1 MEKRR
6 TFRQRTRA
14 AAYVLPYR
22 PEEEEQGEQ
31 APLPEPQVGVVLDIS
46 VGGLQLRCRTPFQQ
60 GDRISVQQVR
70 LEPEGEAF
78 DFLCEVRW
86 VRYRPERDDWLYG
99 CLFAPPL
106 KMCIRD
112 SLSNLA
118 NSAWTDWDTNTEAN
132 NITSIGNCVAQGSDE
147 LTLRRVFSDSIAP
160 NFATEF
166 PTFDPITDVSVTMNV
181 MLDRAGTVFYMV
193 APLGTVTSYLAEPKD
208 NSGVIDLSEV
218 GRKNYLSLP
227 EDGKGGREG
236 AKLSKMCIRDRPG
249 GTHLTQRQTIAE
261 HTLSLIHI

>member
-1 MEKRR
+1 MEEKKRNEQRETVNHMQSLVGALCEVMTVENHLVCIGRLSHADNRELTLVPATARELPPVIYNTRFKLRIYRLADAPLEMEGSICANGPTKWQFDRLVDLNLMEKRR

-31 APLPEPQVGVVLDIS
+31 APLPESQVGVVLDIS

-86 VRYRPERDDWLYG
+86 ARYRPERDDWFYG

-106 KMCIRD
+106 NRQQEDRLCSAIF
-112 SLSNLA
+112 SLQRHELHRHR
-118 NSAWTDWDTNTEAN
+118 NS
-132 NITSIGNCVAQGSDE
+132 
-147 LTLRRVFSDSIAP
+147 
-160 NFATEF
+160 
-166 PTFDPITDVSVTMNV
+166 
-181 MLDRAGTVFYMV
+181 
-193 APLGTVTSYLAEPKD
+193 
-208 NSGVIDLSEV
+208 
-218 GRKNYLSLP
+218 
-227 EDGKGGREG
+227 
-236 AKLSKMCIRDRPG
+236 
-249 GTHLTQRQTIAE
+249 
-261 HTLSLIHI
+261 